1 MKTILVLFGGCSTEY
16 EVSLHSAY
24 AVLSHMDPARYTP
37 LAVGITREG
46 QWLCYTGDLSR
57 LEDGTWQ
64 QAADCIPCTPLVE
77 REAHA
82 LLLLDG
88 SGRRLLFDAVFPV
101 LHGKNGEDGTV
112 QGLFELAGVPVI
124 GCGTLSSALCMDKD
138 RAHQLAALA
147 GIRVPRSHVFH
158 SSDDFS
164 RIAQAA
170 EELGYPVFVKP
181 VRAGSSF
188 GITKVSGPEELP
200 AAMEEAF
207 RHDSA
212 VILEETIPGF
222 EVGCAVMG
230 NEELTVGLVDEIAL
244 SEGFFNYEEKY
255 TLKTSAIHCPARI
268 PPEKAAEIQAAAK
281 TIYRALDC
289 RVFAR
294 VDLFLTPDGEIVFN
308 EVNTIPGFTAH
319 SRYPSM
325 MQGIGI
331 SFGELPLA
339 TVLTPNI
346 PEAEILSGLTI
357 TDAAGMEAAARTI
370 SQRYGC
376 AVLCKGGHQI
386 NDADDLLWRSGCGKW
401 FRGRR
406 IPNPNTHGTGCTLSS
421 AIAANLAKGYDLD
434 RSVERAKA
442 YISGALAAMLDLGRG
457 SGPMNHMF
465 DLKGGFAE

>member
-170 EELGYPVFVKP
+170 ELVP
-181 VRAGSSF
+181 
-188 GITKVSGPEELP
+188 
-200 AAMEEAF
+200 
-207 RHDSA
+207 
-212 VILEETIPGF
+212 LENL
-222 EVGCAVMG
+222 C
-230 NEELTVGLVDEIAL
+230 L
-244 SEGFFNYEEKY
+244 SPQ
-255 TLKTSAIHCPARI
+255 C
-268 PPEKAAEIQAAAK
+268 
-281 TIYRALDC
+281 
-289 RVFAR
+289 
-294 VDLFLTPDGEIVFN
+294 
-308 EVNTIPGFTAH
+308 
-319 SRYPSM
+319 
-325 MQGIGI
+325 
-331 SFGELPLA
+331 
-339 TVLTPNI
+339 
-346 PEAEILSGLTI
+346 
-357 TDAAGMEAAARTI
+357 
-370 SQRYGC
+370 
-376 AVLCKGGHQI
+376 
-386 NDADDLLWRSGCGKW
+386 
-401 FRGRR
+401 
-406 IPNPNTHGTGCTLSS
+406 
-421 AIAANLAKGYDLD
+421 
-434 RSVERAKA
+434 
-442 YISGALAAMLDLGRG
+442 
-457 SGPMNHMF
+457 
-465 DLKGGFAE
+465 GFASCEIGNKLTDDEQWAKLNLVRTVARQVW

>member
-222 EVGCAVMG
+222 EVGCAVIG
-230 NEELTVGLVDEIAL
+230 TRELLVGEIDEIEL
-244 SEGFFNYEEKY
+244 SGGFFDFTEKY
-255 TLKTSAIHCPARI
+255 TLKTSAIHVPARVD
-268 PPEKAAEIQAAAK
+268 PQTAQAVKQTAK
-281 TIYRALDC
+281 VLYRALGC
-289 RVFAR
+289 AGFAR
-294 VDLFLTPDGEIVFN
+294 VDLFLTPQGKIVFN
-308 EVNTIPGFTAH
+308 EINTIPGFTEH
-319 SRYPSM
+319 SRFPGM
-325 MQGIGI
+325 MQ
-331 SFGELPLA
+331 
-339 TVLTPNI
+339 
-346 PEAEILSGLTI
+346 
-357 TDAAGMEAAARTI
+357 AAGMTFPEILDTI
-370 SQRYGC
+370 
-376 AVLCKGGHQI
+376 
-386 NDADDLLWRSGCGKW
+386 
-401 FRGRR
+401 
-406 IPNPNTHGTGCTLSS
+406 
-421 AIAANLAKGYDLD
+421 
-434 RSVERAKA
+434 
-442 YISGALAAMLDLGRG
+442 LGQVMA
-457 SGPMNHMF
+457 P
-465 DLKGGFAE
+465 

>member
-1 MKTILVLFGGCSTEY
+1 MNKITLGVLFGGVSSEHDIST
-16 EVSLHSAY
+16 VSAKGILSAIDKEKY
-24 AVLSHMDPARYTP
+24 NLVL
-37 LAVGITREG
+37 LGITKEG
-46 QWLCYTGDLSR
+46 RWFLFDDDIDLLPEDRWLTSPSLVPAWISPDRSVHGVVTAKGDTIR
-57 LEDGTWQ
+57 L
-64 QAADCIPCTPLVE
+64 
-77 REAHA
+77 
-82 LLLLDG
+82 
-88 SGRRLLFDAVFPV
+88 DAVFPV

-294 VDLFLTPDGEIVFN
+294 ICSSPRMGRSSSMRSTPS
-308 EVNTIPGFTAH
+308 PASPPTA
-319 SRYPSM
+319 
-325 MQGIGI
+325 
-331 SFGELPLA
+331 A
-339 TVLTPNI
+339 TP
-346 PEAEILSGLTI
+346 A
-357 TDAAGMEAAARTI
+357 
-370 SQRYGC
+370 
-376 AVLCKGGHQI
+376 
-386 NDADDLLWRSGCGKW
+386 
-401 FRGRR
+401 
-406 IPNPNTHGTGCTLSS
+406 
-421 AIAANLAKGYDLD
+421 
-434 RSVERAKA
+434 
-442 YISGALAAMLDLGRG
+442 
-457 SGPMNHMF
+457 
-465 DLKGGFAE
+465 

>member
-207 RHDSA
+207 RHD
-212 VILEETIPGF
+212 
-222 EVGCAVMG
+222 
-230 NEELTVGLVDEIAL
+230 VGLVDEIAL

-331 SFGELPLA
+331 SFGELVTRL
-339 TVLTPNI
+339 I
-346 PEAEILSGLTI
+346 E
-357 TDAAGMEAAARTI
+357 
-370 SQRYGC
+370 
-376 AVLCKGGHQI
+376 
-386 NDADDLLWRSGCGKW
+386 
-401 FRGRR
+401 
-406 IPNPNTHGTGCTLSS
+406 
-421 AIAANLAKGYDLD
+421 
-434 RSVERAKA
+434 
-442 YISGALAAMLDLGRG
+442 LGVVG
-457 SGPMNHMF
+457 
-465 DLKGGFAE
+465 

>member
-46 QWLCYTGDLSR
+46 RWLCYTGDLSR

-64 QAADCIPCTPLVE
+64 QATDCTPCTPLVD
-77 REAHA
+77 RGAHA

-88 SGRRLLFDAVFPV
+88 SGRRLSFDAVFPV
-101 LHGKNGEDGTV
+101 LHGRNGEDGTV

-138 RAHQLAALA
+138 RAHRLAALA
-147 GIRVPRSHVFH
+147 GIRVPRSRVFH
-158 SSDDFS
+158 PGDDFS
-164 RIAQAA
+164 QISQAA
-170 EELGYPVFVKP
+170 KELGYPVFVKP

-188 GITKVSGPEELP
+188 GITKVTGPEALP
-200 AAMEEAF
+200 AAVEEAF
-207 RHDSA
+207 RHDST

-230 NEELTVGLVDEIAL
+230 NEELTVGLVDEIQL

-268 PPEKAAEIQAAAK
+268 PPEKAAEVQEAAK
-281 TIYRALDC
+281 AIYRALDC

-294 VDLFLTPDGEIVFN
+294 VDLFLTAGGQVLFN

-319 SRYPSM
+319 SRYPNM
-325 MQGIGI
+325 MK
-331 SFGELPLA
+331 
-339 TVLTPNI
+339 
-346 PEAEILSGLTI
+346 
-357 TDAAGMEAAARTI
+357 AAGLDFT
-370 SQRYGC
+370 SL
-376 AVLCKGGHQI
+376 VT
-386 NDADDLLWRSGCGKW
+386 
-401 FRGRR
+401 R
-406 IPNPNTHGTGCTLSS
+406 ILELG
-421 AIAANLAKGYDLD
+421 
-434 RSVERAKA
+434 V
-442 YISGALAAMLDLGRG
+442 GA
-457 SGPMNHMF
+457 
-465 DLKGGFAE
+465 

>member
-1 MKTILVLFGGCSTEY
+1 MPQFLELLLCDMQFPSGIEIDRFDEEVGMDVLTVCVGADQNF
-16 EVSLHSAY
+16 VSLI
-24 AVLSHMDPARYTP
+24 VLGQLQRGRVSGDRVDCFAFREALYHVIEQYTVRLVVEPLGGHEIRVDRFRLTVDTCDQLLPLELGLFILHGIPHHGAHASGGLAPLVVCEADDSH
-37 LAVGITREG
+37 
-46 QWLCYTGDLSR
+46 TGDLSR

-331 SFGELPLA
+331 SFGELVTRLIELG
-339 TVLTPNI
+339 V
-346 PEAEILSGLTI
+346 
-357 TDAAGMEAAARTI
+357 AG
-370 SQRYGC
+370 
-376 AVLCKGGHQI
+376 
-386 NDADDLLWRSGCGKW
+386 
-401 FRGRR
+401 
-406 IPNPNTHGTGCTLSS
+406 
-421 AIAANLAKGYDLD
+421 
-434 RSVERAKA
+434 
-442 YISGALAAMLDLGRG
+442 
-457 SGPMNHMF
+457 
-465 DLKGGFAE
+465 